1 MVFGQKDET
10 LMLPYYRELGY
21 FITRREQ
28 YDRAVQFFDK
38 AYSLVPTDKRTLLG
52 RSFLRSKVCD
62 YDGAIDDIKKA
73 LELDSEDLVVTAQ
86 KALNMYLSCEFEKA
100 LVLNYRMVPKRKKP
114 DNFTMGVMHCNEATE
129 NTIGLRTGHPLRDH
143 FKIIHRMAWKKL
155 KETDDPFQI
164 KWKRKKKKTIKKP
177 TEKVIRDPIVPL
189 IKQKK
194 ARNDSA
200 LSIVDSL
207 HSHKEDPDVIPPCR
221 SPFNPLQHYSTNI
234 ENYMSER
241 YLDSM
246 FRDKMFLKQLQKHPG
261 VISPNYPGT
270 QSIVR
275 MSKEGYKSLSYK
287 QELLRT
293 RRPFYF
299 LKFQEAT
306 IGGKLKLRIAAK
318 LRKLQEAAI
327 DEADHLLA
335 VIQRAVDQKR
345 TKKALDMA
353 EKLKIYCELKPKKI
367 LPTRGQ
373 YLEAMYKL
381 VGMAYYQIFRINN
394 NQSEA
399 DQVKRIYFW
408 LGFPIAKQPSTDS
421 IIDQFED
428 EFIDWNKQILL
439 FQDRLKKAT
448 LPEEMCWLYHEL
460 ASYHTEVREYQLA
473 RVYCRKCIQEGETAN
488 NSIWIVNAMMLIA
501 KISIKQHNRNDAKTE
516 LSDTLAYAKKLKDEM
531 LQNYIQKCIET
542 LQELQFDDHFGS
554 KVLHQREEQIIKLM
568 SGEVKGEVAFLFRK
582 MNAMP
587 ADRRMSVMPGVA
599 LEDTKK
605 PTASMKKASIMPVS
619 KRTTEDEPPAR
630 VLKAASKSSDSESGG
645 GESGK
650 GVAFMELIKY
660 HID

>member
-100 LVLNYRMVPKRKKP
+100 LVLNYRMVPKRKSRIILLWVLCT
-114 DNFTMGVMHCNEATE
+114 DG

-428 EFIDWNKQILL
+428 EFIDWKQH
-439 FQDRLKKAT
+439 FRKKCVGST
-448 LPEEMCWLYHEL
+448 TNWHLIIPKFVSTSWPGFN
-460 ASYHTEVREYQLA
+460 
-473 RVYCRKCIQEGETAN
+473 CRKCIQEGETAN

-531 LQNYIQKCIET
+531 LQNYIQKVFQFQPI
-542 LQELQFDDHFGS
+542 LSKELQFDDHFGS

-568 SGEVKGEVAFLFRK
+568 SGEK